1 MSSISKLSEKVSMYK
16 ALYLNEMSFSE
27 FKKLSNRYDNN
38 DERKEYYEKLKKYTK
53 DLVSNCGVVEREYY
67 YSKFM
72 KTSGRLFSNGI
83 QNVARE
89 IRGFL
94 FGETTTDFDMKNK
107 RKYDMQKT

>member
-1 MSSISKLSEKVSMYK
+1 MTSLLNLNEKVSINR

-27 FKKLSNRYDNN
+27 FKKLSDRYNNN
-38 DERKEYYEKLKKYTK
+38 DERKEYFDKLKNYTN

-72 KTSGRLFSNGI
+72 KTSGRLFSNGV

-89 IRGFL
+89 V
-94 FGETTTDFDMKNK
+94 
-107 RKYDMQKT
+107 